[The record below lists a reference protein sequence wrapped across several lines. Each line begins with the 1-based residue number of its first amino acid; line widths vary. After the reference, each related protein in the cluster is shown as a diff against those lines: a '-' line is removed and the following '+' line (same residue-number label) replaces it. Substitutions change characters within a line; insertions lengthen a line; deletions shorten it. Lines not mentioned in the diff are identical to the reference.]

1 MTLTLILALA
11 LATPQTPPAQDGKTP
26 FKLGVV
32 NLKTCFDKEKHERVK
47 DVDLELQKNADE
59 FKKKIEDIDR
69 KISSL
74 KDRIENLPAA
84 STLRADL
91 SRDLQ
96 RAITDRKFEAEY
108 GRLRYLDFY
117 NDRKVE
123 IYNEIR
129 RVVDMV
135 ASEQKFDLVLRVEA
149 PQLEEDTRET
159 PTAQIA
165 SRVVLYHHKNVDI
178 TDDVIKRL
186 NDEYK
191 KEKAAGPKKKDE
203 PKKDE
208 PKKEEPKKEEKK

>member
-1 MTLTLILALA
+1 M
-11 LATPQTPPAQDGKTP
+11 
-26 FKLGVV
+26 V
-32 NLKTCFDKEKHERVK
+32 NLKTCFDKELHQRVK
-47 DVDLELQKNADE
+47 DVDLELQKNAE
-59 FKKKIEDIDR
+59 ELQKKIQDIDR

-74 KDRIENLPAA
+74 KERIENLPAN

-96 RAITDRKFEAEY
+96 RAATDRKFEAEY

-117 NDRKVE
+117 NDKKVE

-129 RVVDMV
+129 RVVGMI
-135 ASEQKFDLVLRVEA
+135 AKEQKFDLVLRVEA

-165 SRVVLYHHKNVDI
+165 SRVVLYQQESVDM
-178 TDDVIKRL
+178 TSDVVKRL

-191 KEKAAGPKKKDE
+191 KEKAAGPPP

-208 PKKEEPKKEEKK
+208 KKEEKK

>member
-1 MTLTLILALA
+1 MTMATLMMLALA
-11 LATPQTPPAQDGKTP
+11 AQQPPAPAQDGKTP

-32 NLKTCFDKEKHERVK
+32 NLKTCFDKERHERVK

-59 FKKKIEDIDR
+59 FKKKIDDIDR

-74 KDRIENLPAA
+74 KDRIENLPAN
-84 STLRADL
+84 SNLRAEL

-96 RAITDRKFEAEY
+96 RSITDRKFEAEY

-129 RVVDMV
+129 RVVDAV

-178 TDDVIKRL
+178 TEDVIKRL
-186 NDEYK
+186 NDDYK
-191 KEKAAGPKKKDE
+191 KEKAAGPKKE

>member
-1 MTLTLILALA
+1 MKHLAATLAALAALA
-11 LATPQTPPAQDGKTP
+11 LPAAAQQPPPAQDGKAP

-32 NLKTCFDKEKHERVK
+32 NLKTCFDKERHDRVK
-47 DVDLELQKNADE
+47 DVDAELQK
-59 FKKKIEDIDR
+59 KIQDIDR
-69 KISSL
+69 KISTL
-74 KDRIENLPAA
+74 KERIENLPPN

-96 RAITDRKFEAEY
+96 RAATDRKFEAEY
-108 GRLRYLDFY
+108 GRSRYLDFY
-117 NDRKVE
+117 NDKKVE

-129 RVVDMV
+129 TVVDMI
-135 ASEQKFDLVLRVEA
+135 AKEQKFDLVLRVEA

-165 SRVVLYHHKNVDI
+165 SRVVLYHHENVDI
-178 TDDVIKRL
+178 TNDVIKRL

-191 KEKAAGPKKKDE
+191 KHKAAGP

-208 PKKEEPKKEEKK
+208 KKEEKK

>member
-1 MTLTLILALA
+1 MKHLAATLAALA
-11 LATPQTPPAQDGKTP
+11 AFALQAAAQQPPPAQDGKAP

-32 NLKTCFDKEKHERVK
+32 NLKTCFDKEKHDRVK
-47 DVDLELQKNADE
+47 DVDAELQKNAE
-59 FKKKIEDIDR
+59 ELQKKIQDIDR
-69 KISSL
+69 KISTL
-74 KDRIENLPAA
+74 KERIENLPAN

-96 RAITDRKFEAEY
+96 RAATDRKFEAEY

-117 NDRKVE
+117 NDKKVE

-129 RVVDMV
+129 RVVDMI
-135 ASEQKFDLVLRVEA
+135 AKEQKFDLVLRVEA

-165 SRVVLYHHKNVDI
+165 SRVVLFHHENVDI
-178 TDDVIKRL
+178 TNDVVKRL

-191 KEKAAGPKKKDE
+191 KQKAAGP
-203 PKKDE
+203 PKKDD
-208 PKKEEPKKEEKK
+208 KKEEKK